1 MNLRTI
7 QIFRDFLAF
16 PTTLNTFIFRHV
28 IRDAT
33 ATDCVDSGIG
43 FFHGEAV
50 EDYAYAGIGHAIRA
64 TFGGHAIKIRRSA
77 DRKTIEEADRK

>member
-1 MNLRTI
+1 MRTCCFLE
-7 QIFRDFLAF
+7 FRSKTL
-16 PTTLNTFIFRHV
+16 PTTLNALIFRHV

-50 EDYAYAGIGHAIRA
+50 EDYANAGIGHAVGA
-64 TFGGHAIKIRRSA
+64 GSLGH
-77 DRKTIEEADRK
+77 E